1 MRIDHTILQM
11 SKAPKKD
18 DVMIGAIRIV
28 HNDSTK
34 DVEEAIT
41 NSASNALRA
50 LCKGE
55 KLQYTEVAEQVKKE
69 MEQMQPGAWHVIVG
83 KSFGS
88 FVTHEVKWFEKCMLP
103 GFPST
108 EYGCKLAIFLSRT
121 NWLSC
126 ISSRLRH

>member
-1 MRIDHTILQM
+1 M
-11 SKAPKKD
+11 SKVQKRD

-28 HNDSTK
+28 HNDSSK
-34 DVEEAIT
+34 EIEDAIT

-55 KLQYTEVAEQVKKE
+55 KLQFTEIAEQIKKE

-88 FVTHEVKWFEKCMLP
+88 FVTHEVKCAYYL
-103 GFPST
+103 GFFQLST
-108 EYGCKLAIFLSRT
+108 AVSLLYFFLGQIGF
-121 NWLSC
+121 LVY
-126 ISSRLRH
+126 RHG

>member
-1 MRIDHTILQM
+1 M
-11 SKAPKKD
+11 SKVQKRD

-28 HNDSTK
+28 HNDSSK
-34 DVEEAIT
+34 EIEDAIT

-55 KLQYTEVAEQVKKE
+55 KLQFTEIAEQIKKE

-88 FVTHEVKWFEKCMLP
+88 FVTHEVKWFEKCILS
-103 GFPST
+103 GLLST
-108 EYGCKLAIFLSRT
+108 EYSCKLAIFLSRT
-121 NWLSC
+121 NWISCLSSWL
-126 ISSRLRH
+126 SSQGSPA